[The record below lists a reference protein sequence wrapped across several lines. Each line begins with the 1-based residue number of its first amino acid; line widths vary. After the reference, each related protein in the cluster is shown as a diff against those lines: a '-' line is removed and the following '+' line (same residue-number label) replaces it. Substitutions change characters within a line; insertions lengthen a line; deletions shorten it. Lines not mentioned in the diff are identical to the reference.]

1 MSRAQNNGG
10 EAGLAMTSGRTGT
23 AGTSREQLLDRAR
36 KLVPVLRERAAE
48 TNELRR
54 IPEATIRD
62 FWDADLFYLLRP
74 KKFGGPEVRLDDAW
88 AVAAELGRGDGS
100 AAWVWSIITVH
111 DLFVAYFPEETQ
123 REFWDRKVL
132 SASSFMPSGKITPD
146 KGGVRLSGKWSFCS
160 GIDSADW
167 MLLCGMAGMLSTNPP
182 IPDIRFVFL
191 PKSDVKVIDDWKVL
205 GLRGT
210 GSKSVTVDD
219 VFIPAHR
226 MVTLKDLSEGTTPG
240 AKIHDSPFYR
250 VPVWALFPFT
260 ISSSAVGIARG
271 ALECF
276 LDEMKSRSTSYGHEP
291 LNKKPTLQLK
301 VSEAS
306 ALIDAAE
313 LLYRRSL
320 TETVDKA
327 LGGVPLTLVHR
338 LRSRRDQGFTVKLLR
353 QAADLL
359 FSAQGGYGLYD
370 NGHVQR
376 AFRDLQAL
384 QSHIVGGWDMPALNY
399 GSVALGGTPTDFFF

>member
-1 MSRAQNNGG
+1 
-10 EAGLAMTSGRTGT
+10 MTTVSTHPAYAR
-23 AGTSREQLLDRAR
+23 QDLLDRAR

-48 TNELRR
+48 TSELRR
-54 IPEATIRD
+54 LPEATIRD
-62 FWDADLFYLLRP
+62 FWDADLFYFLRP

-100 AAWVWSIITVH
+100 AAWVWAIITVH

-123 REFWDRKVL
+123 QEFWSKKVL
-132 SASSFMPSGKITPD
+132 SASSFMPTGKITPD
-146 KGGVRLSGKWSFCS
+146 KGGVRMSGKWSFCS
-160 GIDSADW
+160 GIDAAEW
-167 MLLCGMAGMLSTNPP
+167 MLLSGIAGMISTNPP
-182 IPDIRFVFL
+182 IPDIRFVL
-191 PKSDVKVIDDWKVL
+191 VPKSDVKVIDDWKVL

-210 GSKSVTVDD
+210 GSKSCAVDN
-219 VFIPAHR
+219 VFIPDRR
-226 MVTLKDLSEGTTPG
+226 MITLKDLSEGTTPG
-240 AKIHDSPFYR
+240 GKVQGSPFYR
-250 VPVWALFPFT
+250 VAVWALFPFT
-260 ISSSAVGIARG
+260 ISAPSVGIARG
-271 ALECF
+271 ALESF
-276 LDEMKSRSTSYGHEP
+276 VEEMKARSSSYGHEP

-327 LGGVPLTLVHR
+327 LAGVPLTPEHR
-338 LRSRRDQGFTVKLLR
+338 LRSRRDQGYSIKMLR

-359 FSAQGGYGLYD
+359 FSAQGGYGLYE
-370 NGHVQR
+370 NSHVQR

-399 GSVALGGTPTDFFF
+399 GSVALGGAPTDFFF